1 MTTRNNSFLAP
12 TLLLLLNREN
22 EITELDST
30 IHQLNET
37 MQDKDKSIS
46 SLEENKSHFEAKI
59 NYLQKMVDFYVQ
71 NEEQYS
77 THINDLENRLSN
89 LKGIYQRKDNE
100 GRSLLESIE
109 ILEQRLKNSDQKFLA
124 LNDENTE
131 LRKHLKRRQN
141 ELDDASNDLKFLTLE
156 NQAVTAGMLNK

>member
-1 MTTRNNSFLAP
+1 VTTRNNSFLAP